1 MTTLLLTHDAV
12 LDHATPSGH
21 PERADRIR
29 AVNKVL
35 AQDMF
40 EDLIREEAPRGDM
53 ADVARVHPQAYIDRI
68 LAAAPQDGDRAVPLD
83 PDTWMSPGSVE
94 AALRCVGAGT
104 RAVDAVMAGEAD
116 NAFCAM
122 RPPGHH
128 AETSRVMGF
137 CLFNSAAI
145 AAHHA
150 RAAHGLKRVAV
161 IDFDVHHGNGTQDIF
176 WNDHNLLY
184 GSTHQM
190 PLYPGTGAKSETGA
204 GNVFNAPLS
213 PGAGGEVFRDAME
226 SVVLPALDN
235 MAPDLIIISAGFD
248 AHRDDP
254 LGGLELTEQD
264 YAWITGRIMEIADR
278 RCNGRIVSLL
288 EGGYDL
294 RALAMSAAVHVR
306 TLMVG

>member
-1 MTTLLLTHDAV
+1 MTTLLLTHDCV

-29 AVNKVL
+29 AVRKVL
-35 AQDMF
+35 DQDMF
-40 EDLIREEAPRGDM
+40 SGLVREEAPRGDM
-53 ADVARVHPQAYIDRI
+53 ADVARVHPQSYIDRI
-68 LAAAPQDGDRAVPLD
+68 LAAAPHDGDRAVPLD
-83 PDTWMSPGSVE
+83 PDTWMSPGSLE

-104 RAVDAVMAGEAD
+104 RAVDAVMAGEAG

-128 AETSRVMGF
+128 AETNRAMGF
-137 CLFNSAAI
+137 CLFNTAAI

-150 RAAHGLKRVAV
+150 RAAHGVERVAV
-161 IDFDVHHGNGTQDIF
+161 IDFDVHHGNGTQEIF
-176 WNDHNLLY
+176 WKDHDLLY

-190 PLYPGTGAKSETGA
+190 PLYPGTGARSETGA

-213 PGAGGEVFRDAME
+213 PGAGGDDFRDAME
-226 SVVLPALDN
+226 SVVLPALDT
-235 MAPDLIIISAGFD
+235 MAPDLIIVSAGFD

-264 YAWITGRIMEIADR
+264 YAWITGRVMEIADR
-278 RCNGRIVSLL
+278 RCKGRIVSLL